1 METIVVKIKG
11 LRSAACV
18 SSIEYKLQQL
28 EYVEAV
34 HVDFV
39 TSEALIRSFRQLDIE
54 QIQKVVEENGY
65 SLEISE
71 RASNFRRERPK
82 KDNTLLF
89 SGVVFFLLVAIEI
102 SMYFLKYELSLDLV
116 KVAAGAEM
124 FLVIAALLLARKY
137 IAFGIRQLSSD
148 IPSMDSLLAVSSLL
162 AIVYS
167 GYQAIGVLQG
177 YASEYDLYCAA
188 VSGAIFFT
196 LYGKGNAQK
205 AEQIFTSSKPESF
218 KLPKAT
224 LLVNDLE
231 HVISGNHLI
240 SGDTIIVR
248 EGSVIPADGLVLDG
262 YAEVDEAEVSG
273 SSALTSKGKGKEVF
287 AETIVKSGSLK
298 IKVTAT
304 GKNVKAVQLWRLAKQ
319 YANEPKSM
327 QRLRHTDK
335 IAAIFLPLIT
345 SISVIA
351 GLSWYFYT
359 GDAHLGFKILISV
372 MLGAYPCAMGYI
384 HSSALLSITKLANTQ
399 GIIFKNPAVLEH
411 LHKITMG
418 IFSKQDASV
427 ANRMDLVQL
436 TALGL
441 YVENALPDF
450 LPDGRV
456 RAVVDLEPKEKAEL
470 IRSLRWGG
478 ERTLVYGNKISDM
491 PLLASG
497 DVGVAVQNS
506 AAEQFAHISLPQDE
520 PKLILTALEISKKL
534 SKIYKRNSILSLTFN
549 LLSLPLAIGVW
560 YAFGGLL
567 LEPLLLASVMLLGGV
582 SVIVSSKF
590 I

>member
-28 EYVEAV
+28 EHVEAV

-39 TSEALIRSFRQLDIE
+39 TSEALIRSFRKLDIDD
-54 QIQKVVEENGY
+54 IQKVVEENGY

-71 RASNFRRERPK
+71 RASHFRRERPK

-89 SGVVFFLLVAIEI
+89 SGVVFFLLTVLEI
-102 SMYFLKYELSLDLV
+102 AMYFLKYELALDLV
-116 KVAAGAEM
+116 KLTAGAEIL
-124 FLVIAALLLARKY
+124 LVFVALLLGRKY
-137 IAFGIRQLSSD
+137 IAFGIKQLSSD
-148 IPSMDSLLAVSSLL
+148 VPHMDSLLAVSSLL
-162 AIVYS
+162 AVAYS
-167 GYQAIGVLQG
+167 AYQAVGVMQG

-188 VSGAIFFT
+188 VAGAIFFT
-196 LYGKGNAQK
+196 LYGKVNSQK

-231 HVISGNHLI
+231 HIISGNHLLA
-240 SGDTIIVR
+240 GDTIIVR
-248 EGSVIPADGLVLDG
+248 EGNVIPADGLVLDG
-262 YAEVDEAEVSG
+262 SAEVDEAEVSG
-273 SSALTSKGKGKEVF
+273 SSALMSKEKGNEVF
-287 AETIVKSGSLK
+287 AETVVKSGSLK

-319 YANEPKSM
+319 YAKEPKSM

-335 IAAIFLPLIT
+335 IAAIFLPVIA
-345 SISVIA
+345 SISVVA
-351 GLSWYFYT
+351 GLSWYFYS
-359 GDAHLGFKILISV
+359 GNAHLGFKVLVSV
-372 MLGAYPCAMGYI
+372 MLGAYPCALGYV
-384 HSSALLSITKLANTQ
+384 HSSALLSVTKLANAQ
-399 GIIFKNPAVLEH
+399 GIVFKNPAVLEQF
-411 LHKITMG
+411 HKITMG
-418 IFSKQDASV
+418 VFSKQDDTV
-427 ANRMDLVQL
+427 NNRMDLVQL

-441 YVENALPDF
+441 YVENALPEF

-456 RAVVDLEPKEKAEL
+456 RAVMDLEPKEKAEL

-497 DVGVAVQNS
+497 DVGIAVQNS
-506 AAEQFAHISLPQDE
+506 AADQFAHISFPQDE
-520 PKLILTALEISKKL
+520 PKLILNALEFSRKL

-549 LLSLPLAIGVW
+549 LLTLPIAIGVW

-567 LEPLLLASVMLLGGV
+567 LEPLLMAGVMLLGGV
-582 SVIVSSKF
+582 SVILSSKVL
-590 I
+590 

>member
-1 METIVVKIKG
+1 METIIVKIKG

-39 TSEALIRSFRQLDIE
+39 TSEALIRSFRKLDIE

-65 SLEISE
+65 SLEIPE
-71 RASNFRRERPK
+71 KASNFRKERPK

-89 SGVVFFLLVAIEI
+89 SGVIFFLLLALEIAI
-102 SMYFLKYELSLDLV
+102 YFLKYELSLEIV
-116 KVAAGAEM
+116 QVVAGAEM
-124 FLVIAALLLARKY
+124 FLVFVALLLARKH
-137 IAFGIRQLSSD
+137 IAFGIKQLSSD

-162 AIVYS
+162 AIIYS
-167 GYQAIGVLQG
+167 GYQAVGVLQG

-188 VSGAIFFT
+188 ASGAIFFT

-205 AEQIFTSSKPESF
+205 AEQLFASTKPESF

-224 LLVNDLE
+224 LLVDDLE
-231 HVISGNHLI
+231 HIISGNHLI

-248 EGSVIPADGLVLDG
+248 EGSVIPADGLVLDSS
-262 YAEVDEAEVSG
+262 AEVDEAEVSG
-273 SSALTSKGKGKEVF
+273 SSALMSKGKGSEVF
-287 AETIVKSGSLK
+287 AETVVKNGSLK

-319 YANEPKSM
+319 YAQEPKSM

-335 IAAIFLPLIT
+335 IAAIFLPVVT

-351 GLSWYFYT
+351 GLSWYFYS
-359 GDAHLGFKILISV
+359 GDVHLGFKVLVSV
-372 MLGAYPCAMGYI
+372 MLGAYPCALGYV
-384 HSSALLSITKLANTQ
+384 HSSALLSVTKLANEQ
-399 GIIFKNPAVLEH
+399 GIIFKNPAVLER

-418 IFSKQDASV
+418 VFSKQDASV
-427 ANRMDLVQL
+427 TNRMDLVQL
-436 TALGL
+436 TALDL
-441 YVENALPDF
+441 YVENALPEF

-506 AAEQFAHISLPQDE
+506 AADQFAQISFPQDE
-520 PKLILTALEISKKL
+520 LKLILNALEISNKL

-567 LEPLLLASVMLLGGV
+567 LEPLLLAGVMLLGGV
-582 SVIVSSKF
+582 SVILSSKF

>member
-39 TSEALIRSFRQLDIE
+39 TSDALIRSFRKLDIE

-71 RASNFRRERPK
+71 KASNFRRERPK
-82 KDNTLLF
+82 KDNNLLF
-89 SGVVFFLLVAIEI
+89 SGVVFFLLLFIEI
-102 SMYFLKYELSLDLV
+102 AMYFLKYELSLDLV

-188 VSGAIFFT
+188 ASGAIFFT

-205 AEQIFTSSKPESF
+205 AEQLFTSAKPESF

-224 LLVNDLE
+224 LLVDDLE

-520 PKLILTALEISKKL
+520 PKFILIALEISKKL

-549 LLSLPLAIGVW
+549 LLSLPIAIGVW

-567 LEPLLLASVMLLGGV
+567 LEPLLLAGIMLLGGV

>member
-39 TSEALIRSFRQLDIE
+39 TSEALIRSFRKLDIE

-89 SGVVFFLLVAIEI
+89 SGAVFFLLLLLEIAIH
-102 SMYFLKYELSLDLV
+102 FLKYELSLEIV
-116 KVAAGAEM
+116 QVAAGAEM
-124 FLVIAALLLARKY
+124 FLVLVSLLLARKH
-137 IAFGIRQLSSD
+137 IAFGIKQLSSD
-148 IPSMDSLLAVSSLL
+148 IPSMDSLLAVSSSL

-188 VSGAIFFT
+188 ASGAIFFT

-205 AEQIFTSSKPESF
+205 AEQLFTSAKPESF

-520 PKLILTALEISKKL
+520 PKFILIALEISKKL

-549 LLSLPLAIGVW
+549 LLSLPIAIGVW

-567 LEPLLLASVMLLGGV
+567 LEPLLLAGVMLLGGV

>member
-39 TSEALIRSFRQLDIE
+39 TSEALIRSFRKLDLD

-71 RASNFRRERPK
+71 KASNFRRERPK

-89 SGVVFFLLVAIEI
+89 SGAVFFLLLLLEIAIH
-102 SMYFLKYELSLDLV
+102 FLKYELSLEIV
-116 KVAAGAEM
+116 QVAAGAEM
-124 FLVIAALLLARKY
+124 FLVFVALLLARKH
-137 IAFGIRQLSSD
+137 IAFGIKQLSSD

-188 VSGAIFFT
+188 ASGAIFFT

-205 AEQIFTSSKPESF
+205 AEQLFTSTKPENF

-224 LLVNDLE
+224 LLVDDLE

-262 YAEVDEAEVSG
+262 SAEVDEAEVSG
-273 SSALTSKGKGKEVF
+273 SSALMSKGKGNEVF
-287 AETIVKSGSLK
+287 AETVVKIGSLK

-319 YANEPKSM
+319 YAQEPKSM

-335 IAAIFLPLIT
+335 IAAIFLPVVT

-351 GLSWYFYT
+351 GLSWYFYS
-359 GDAHLGFKILISV
+359 GDVHLGFKVLVSV
-372 MLGAYPCAMGYI
+372 MLGAYPCALGYV
-384 HSSALLSITKLANTQ
+384 HSSALLSITKLANAQ
-399 GIIFKNPAVLEH
+399 GILFKNPAVLER

-418 IFSKQDASV
+418 VFSKQDASV

-436 TALGL
+436 TALDL
-441 YVENALPDF
+441 YVEDALPEF

-478 ERTLVYGNKISDM
+478 ERTLVYGNKSN
-491 PLLASG
+491 
-497 DVGVAVQNS
+497 VVAPTLFPCCGGTDTINRL
-506 AAEQFAHISLPQDE
+506 IR
-520 PKLILTALEISKKL
+520 PKA
-534 SKIYKRNSILSLTFN
+534 
-549 LLSLPLAIGVW
+549 
-560 YAFGGLL
+560 
-567 LEPLLLASVMLLGGV
+567 
-582 SVIVSSKF
+582 
-590 I
+590 

>member
-18 SSIEYKLQQL
+18 SSIEHKLQQL

-39 TSEALIRSFRQLDIE
+39 TSEALVRSFRKIDIDD
-54 QIQKVVEENGY
+54 IQKVVEENGF
-65 SLEISE
+65 SLEFSE

-89 SGVVFFLLVAIEI
+89 SGVVFFLLLLIETA
-102 SMYFLKYELSLDLV
+102 MYFLKYELSVDLV
-116 KVAAGAEM
+116 MVAAGAEM
-124 FLVIAALLLARKY
+124 FLVFVALLLARKHL
-137 IAFGIRQLSSD
+137 AFGIKQLSSD

-162 AIVYS
+162 AIAYS
-167 GYQAIGVLQG
+167 GYQALGVLQG

-205 AEQIFTSSKPESF
+205 AEQIFTSSKTESF

-224 LLVNDLE
+224 LLVNDSE
-231 HVISGNHLI
+231 HIISGNHLI

-248 EGSVIPADGLVLDG
+248 EGSIIPADGLVLDG
-262 YAEVDEAEVSG
+262 SAEVDEAEVSG
-273 SSALTSKGKGKEVF
+273 SSALMTKGKGKEVF
-287 AETIVKSGSLK
+287 AETVVKSGSLK

-304 GKNVKAVQLWRLAKQ
+304 GKNVKAVQLWRLANQ
-319 YANEPKSM
+319 YAQEPKSM

-335 IAAIFLPLIT
+335 IAAIFLPVIT
-345 SISVIA
+345 SLSVIA
-351 GLSWYFYT
+351 ALSWYFYS
-359 GDAHLGFKILISV
+359 GDIHLGFKVLVTI
-372 MLGAYPCAMGYI
+372 MLGAYPCALGYV
-384 HSSALLSITKLANTQ
+384 HSSALLSITKLANAQ
-399 GIIFKNPAVLEH
+399 GIVFKNPAVLERF
-411 LHKITMG
+411 HKITMG
-418 IFSKQDASV
+418 VFSKQDASV

-436 TALGL
+436 TALDL
-441 YVENALPDF
+441 YVENALPEF

-497 DVGVAVQNS
+497 DVGIAVQNS
-506 AAEQFAHISLPQDE
+506 AADQFAQISLPQDE
-520 PKLILTALEISKKL
+520 PKLILNALEISKKL

-549 LLSLPLAIGVW
+549 LLSLPIAIGFW

-567 LEPLLLASVMLLGGV
+567 LEPLLLAGVMLLGGV
-582 SVIVSSKF
+582 SVILSSKF

>member
-39 TSEALIRSFRQLDIE
+39 TSEALIRSFRKLDID

-71 RASNFRRERPK
+71 KASNFRRERPK
-82 KDNTLLF
+82 KDKTLLF
-89 SGVVFFLLVAIEI
+89 SGAVFFLLLLLEIAIH
-102 SMYFLKYELSLDLV
+102 FLKYELSLEIV
-116 KVAAGAEM
+116 QVAAGAEM
-124 FLVIAALLLARKY
+124 FLVFVALLLARKH
-137 IAFGIRQLSSD
+137 IAFGIKQLSSD

-188 VSGAIFFT
+188 ASGAIFFT

-205 AEQIFTSSKPESF
+205 AEQIFTNSKPENF

-224 LLVNDLE
+224 LLVDDLE
-231 HVISGNHLI
+231 HIISGNHLI

-262 YAEVDEAEVSG
+262 SAEVDEAEVSG
-273 SSALTSKGKGKEVF
+273 SSALMSKGKGNEVF
-287 AETIVKSGSLK
+287 AETVVKNGSLK

-319 YANEPKSM
+319 YAQEPKSM

-335 IAAIFLPLIT
+335 IAAIFLPVVT

-351 GLSWYFYT
+351 GLSWYFYS
-359 GDAHLGFKILISV
+359 GDVHLGFKVLVSV
-372 MLGAYPCAMGYI
+372 MLGAYPCALGYV
-384 HSSALLSITKLANTQ
+384 HSSALLSITKLANAQ
-399 GIIFKNPAVLEH
+399 GIIFKNPAVLER

-418 IFSKQDASV
+418 VFSKQDASV

-436 TALGL
+436 TALDL
-441 YVENALPDF
+441 YVENALPEF

-506 AAEQFAHISLPQDE
+506 AADQFAHISFPQDE

-549 LLSLPLAIGVW
+549 LLSLPLAIGAW

-567 LEPLLLASVMLLGGV
+567 LEPLLLAGVMLLGGV
-582 SVIVSSKF
+582 SVILSSKF